1 MYVLSVDGDEFHADA
16 VDAFADESARTLTL
30 KDPAPPAPSDAMRI
44 GFRLGQILVLAL
56 VLGAVVLAV
65 LGARTRT
72 MRG

>member
-1 MYVLSVDGDEFHADA
+1 
-16 VDAFADESARTLTL
+16 
-30 KDPAPPAPSDAMRI
+30 MRI